1 MHIPGLQ
8 AGGKFEWQQRS
19 GKPAGNEDEDLYP
32 ETRRKNFKPELTMG
46 YRFFCTVIICCFQL
60 AAQSQEMAD
69 SVPAQKINAKYFEAV
84 SKKAGTLEQQLDRK
98 SAKALARLQKQEE
111 KIKRKLAKIDSL
123 AAHNVF
129 AEAEAKY
136 KQLEEKLKGPNTLTQ
151 YIPRLDTLV
160 TSFRFLEQNQ
170 GWLSQ
175 AKDAKEKFNN
185 AFSKVKELE
194 NRLQKAE
201 DIKQFLKERRQYL
214 EEQLS
219 KFGLSKELKKINKE
233 VYYYAQQIN
242 EYREILKDPKK
253 VERKA
258 IELLSKTKLFQDF
271 MKKNSMLASLFRM
284 PVDDPNDP
292 TYQASLAGL
301 QTRTQVNTLIQNQL
315 AAGGPGA
322 QQAFQQNLQ
331 QAQSQLQQLKDKVN
345 KWGGGSSDDIMPE
358 GFRPSTTKT
367 KSFWQRLEFGTNIQT
382 QKASNV
388 FPVRSDIG
396 FSIGYRITDR
406 SIIGGGLNWSMG
418 WGRGW
423 NNIRISHQGV
433 GLRTYADIKL
443 KNSFWISGGYE
454 KNYRSEIRNI
464 DQLRNQSG
472 WQQSGL
478 IGVSK
483 VVSVRSPKGG
493 VGGGLFKKTKVQLL
507 WDFLSYQ
514 QVPRAQPVLFR
525 INYNF

>member
-8 AGGKFEWQQRS
+8 AGGKFEWQKRS

-46 YRFFCTVIICCFQL
+46 YRFCCTVIICCFQL
-60 AAQSQEMAD
+60 AAQGQEMAD

-84 SKKAGTLEQQLDRK
+84 SKKAGTLEQQLDRR
-98 SAKALARLQKQEE
+98 SEKALAKLQKHEE
-111 KIKRKLAKIDSL
+111 KIRKKLARLDST
-123 AAHNVF
+123 AAKNLF
-129 AEAEAKY
+129 AGAQTKY
-136 KQLEEKLKGPNTLTQ
+136 KELGERLKGPHTLTQ

-160 TSFRFLEQNQ
+160 TSFRFLQQNQ
-170 GWLSQ
+170 EWLSQ
-175 AKDAKEKFNN
+175 ANDAKEKFNN
-185 AFSKVKELE
+185 AYSKVRELE
-194 NRLQKAE
+194 SQLQKAE
-201 DIKQFLKERRQYL
+201 DIKQFLKERREYL

-219 KFGLSKELKKINKE
+219 KSGLSKELKKINKE
-233 VYYYAQQIN
+233 AYYYAQQIK
-242 EYREILKDPKK
+242 EYREILKDTKK
-253 VERKA
+253 IERKA
-258 IELLSKTKLFQDF
+258 IELLSKTKLFRDF

-284 PVDDPNDP
+284 PADDPNDP
-292 TYQASLAGL
+292 VYIASLAGL

-358 GFRPSTTKT
+358 GFKPNNQKT
-367 KSFWQRLEFGTNIQT
+367 KSFWQRLELGTNIQT
-382 QKASNV
+382 QKATNL

-396 FSIGYRITDR
+396 FSIGYRINDY
-406 SIIGGGLNWSMG
+406 SIVGGGLAWGMG
-418 WGRGW
+418 WGTGW
-423 NNIRISHQGV
+423 NNIRITHQSV

-443 KNSFWISGGYE
+443 KGSFWITGGYE
-454 KNYRSEIRNI
+454 RNFRNEIRNI

-483 VVSVRSPKGG
+483 VVSVKSK
-493 VGGGLFKKTKVQLL
+493 VFKKTKVQLL
-507 WDFLSYQ
+507 WDFLAEQ
-514 QVPRAQPVLFR
+514 QIPKGQTIIFR
-525 INYNF
+525 IGYSFK